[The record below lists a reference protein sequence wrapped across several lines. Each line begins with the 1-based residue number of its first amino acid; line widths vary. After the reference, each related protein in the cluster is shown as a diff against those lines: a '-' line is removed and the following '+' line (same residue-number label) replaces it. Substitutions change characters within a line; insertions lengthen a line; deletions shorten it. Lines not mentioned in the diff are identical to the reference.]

1 MKDNEI
7 IHIKNMVCDRCIL
20 TVSNDLQTL
29 DIPFN
34 NIKLGEVQLIHP
46 LDKGKKQALKEVLE
60 TQGFELLESRNSKLI
75 ESIKNI
81 VRDWVQNPETR
92 RNVNMSE
99 MISSQLYHE
108 YTSLSALFSSVEGIT
123 IEKYLILQKIEK
135 AKELI
140 IYKELSLSEI
150 SYQIGYSSV
159 QHLSTQFKSVTGM
172 NPTEYRRRDISD
184 RKSLDRVVAHYNP

>member
-34 NIKLGEVQLIHP
+34 NIKLGEVQMIYP

>member
-184 RKSLDRVVAHYNP
+184 RKSLDRVVAH

>member
-1 MKDNEI
+1 MKESEI
-7 IHIKNMVCDRCIL
+7 IYIKNMVCDRCIL
-20 TVSNDLQTL
+20 TVTNDLQSL
-29 DIPFN
+29 DIPYR

-46 LDKGKKQALKEVLE
+46 LDKGGKQALKEVLE
-60 TQGFELLESRNSKLI
+60 TQGFELLESRNSKSI

-99 MISSQLYHE
+99 MISSELNHE

-135 AKELI
+135 VKELI

-150 SYQIGYSSV
+150 SYQLDYSSV

-184 RKSLDRVVAHYNP
+184 RKSLDRVISHDDH

>member
-34 NIKLGEVQLIHP
+34 NIKLGEVQLILP

-184 RKSLDRVVAHYNP
+184 RKSLDRVVVHHNP